1 MSNISNESGIMN
13 ARFGVYKGMKCL
25 FTHRN
30 PKNGEVYGEGIPADK
45 KYGVYGKWVPYDSVQ
60 WC

>member
-1 MSNISNESGIMN
+1 MSNISNESGTMK

-30 PKNGEVYGEGIPADK
+30 PKSGEVYGEDIPVDR
-45 KYGVYGKWVPYDSVQ
+45 KYGICGKWVPYDSVQ